1 MEQTLQDFRDLKGIF
16 HDFVKNGAPEQG
28 AILQEKFNQAMTASF
43 NSLHEKNLQTGE
55 LEEAHCTCGN
65 TNPNDTSGLNSTYSL
80 NDFLLDVKF
89 PTTTTTTIEGGE
101 STTTTTAGLEEGP
114 TEQYKLNQLEFER
127 QERLLKE
134 YQEALTFT
142 PSTNGLSRRRVAES
156 SIAPPAA

>member
-16 HDFVKNGAPEQG
+16 HDFVKSGTPEQG
-28 AILQEKFNQAMTASF
+28 AILQEKFNSAMTASF
-43 NSLHEKNLQTGE
+43 NSLHENLKTGE
-55 LEEAHCTCGN
+55 LEEAHCTCGSGGDDDTRGLTN
-65 TNPNDTSGLNSTYSL
+65 TTYSL

-89 PTTTTTTIEGGE
+89 PTNTSVEGGA
-101 STTTTTAGLEEGP
+101 STAGLDDGP

-142 PSTNGLSRRRVAES
+142 PPSKA

>member
-16 HDFVKNGAPEQG
+16 HDFVKSGTPEQG
-28 AILQEKFNQAMTASF
+28 AVRQEKFNSAMTASF
-43 NSLHEKNLQTGE
+43 NSLHENLKTGE
-55 LEEAHCTCGN
+55 LEEAHCTCGSGDEDDTRGLTNN
-65 TNPNDTSGLNSTYSL
+65 TTYSL

-89 PTTTTTTIEGGE
+89 PTNTSAAEGGGA
-101 STTTTTAGLEEGP
+101 STAGLDDGP

-142 PSTNGLSRRRVAES
+142 PPSKS

>member
-16 HDFVKNGAPEQG
+16 HDFVKNGDPEQG

-65 TNPNDTSGLNSTYSL
+65 DDDTSGLNSTYSL

-89 PTTTTTTIEGGE
+89 PTTSTTTMEGGE
-101 STTTTTAGLEEGP
+101 STTTAGLEEGP

-142 PSTNGLSRRRVAES
+142 PATKS